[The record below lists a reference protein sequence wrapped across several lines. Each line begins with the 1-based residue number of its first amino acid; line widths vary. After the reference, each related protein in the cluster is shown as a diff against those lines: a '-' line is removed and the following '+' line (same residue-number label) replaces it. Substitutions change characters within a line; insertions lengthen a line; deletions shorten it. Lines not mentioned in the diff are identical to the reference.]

1 VLFLARF
8 ILRGQSQ
15 AALVTAS
22 MAILGLVVPPA
33 AWISAA
39 AVVLVTLV
47 NGPRSGLITTA
58 MSLVG
63 AAIFAFLIFSAP
75 EVAVIFVLIAWLP
88 AWLIATVLRQTV
100 SLAYSLQILTLMGLL
115 AVVML
120 YVLYPSIGELWREP
134 LDIMVKQLAEQSTD
148 FTLAELKQTEDWIIE
163 FLPGLFASSVMFGT
177 MVSLFLGRWWQ
188 AVLYNPGGFGKE
200 FRSLNL
206 GKVSALCAIALM
218 LIAAIVDSVFAV
230 AMVTVVFVLYGIQSL
245 SLLHAAI
252 EIRKVNAAWLFLI
265 YLIMFFVPHVLL
277 LLMLASFADP
287 WLDIRQRIISPVS
300 DKT

>member
-1 VLFLARF
+1 
-8 ILRGQSQ
+8 
-15 AALVTAS
+15 
-22 MAILGLVVPPA
+22 MAVLGLAIPPA

-100 SLAYSLQILTLMGLL
+100 SLAYSLQILTLMSLL

-120 YVLYPSIGELWREP
+120 YLLYPNIGELWREP

-206 GKVSALCAIALM
+206 GKVSALCAMALM

-287 WLDIRQRIISPVS
+287 WLDIRQRISPVS
-300 DKT
+300 EKT

>member
-1 VLFLARF
+1 
-8 ILRGQSQ
+8 
-15 AALVTAS
+15 

-100 SLAYSLQILTLMGLL
+100 SLAFSLQILTVMGLL

-120 YVLYPSIGELWREP
+120 YVLYPNIGELWREP

-163 FLPGLFASSVMFGT
+163 FLPGLFASSIMFGT
-177 MVSLFLGRWWQ
+177 MLSLFLGRWWQ

-206 GKVSALCAIALM
+206 GKVSALCAMALM
-218 LIAAIVDSVFAV
+218 LIAAILDSVFAV

-287 WLDIRQRIISPVS
+287 WLDIRQRISLVS

>member
-22 MAILGLVVPPA
+22 MAILGLAVPPA

-47 NGPRSGLITTA
+47 NGPRRGLITTA
-58 MSLVG
+58 MSLLG

-75 EVAVIFVLIAWLP
+75 QVAVIFVLIAWLP

-100 SLAYSLQILTLMGLL
+100 SLAYSLQILTLMSLL

-120 YVLYPSIGELWREP
+120 YVLYPNIGELWREP

-277 LLMLASFADP
+277 LLMFASFADP
-287 WLDIRQRIISPVS
+287 WLDIRQRISPVS